1 LFLNYFKINKGVC
14 LRSKP
19 SLSKEVILKM
29 KIYLN
34 DVPTEIDS
42 SQTIESIMI
51 KNKLNTNG
59 IALAINDVVI
69 SKQKWAS
76 TLLNENDK
84 MFIITATAG
93 G

>member
-1 LFLNYFKINKGVC
+1 
-14 LRSKP
+14 
-19 SLSKEVILKM
+19 M